1 MMAARLTGTGL
12 AILLALASPALARE
26 GAPNVVE
33 GHPTNAF
40 MPGFPETIDGLV
52 RESIQ
57 SKPAEGRIVANYRA
71 PDDNRLVQMLLYALY
86 DGDIARNVERAEAYM
101 ADGEIPVTRASVT
114 SPAGRKMECLTT
126 RVDDQGHT
134 LCVAEILGRALN
146 VQVSDVVAADA
157 DTIPDDKIAAAHD
170 LAGRMVDSVSEA
182 PEG

>member
-1 MMAARLTGTGL
+1 MRETVDEIVAGLLLGPPVRTIAVAESCTGGLMAARLTGTGL

-114 SPAGRKMECLTT
+114 SP
-126 RVDDQGHT
+126 
-134 LCVAEILGRALN
+134 
-146 VQVSDVVAADA
+146 
-157 DTIPDDKIAAAHD
+157 
-170 LAGRMVDSVSEA
+170 
-182 PEG
+182 EGA